1 MKKSKLLNIYKII
14 ALAFVLMLLLLPKAV
29 LRTPE
34 IEAKLLITTLGC
46 DREGEKIVASGKSVI
61 LSAVTIV
68 IAFVVGGVYTVPGL
82 LYAEK
87 GEKILEVNFI
97 QRIGTIF

>member
-34 IEAKLLITTLGC
+34 IEAKLLITTLGF
-46 DREGEKIVASGKSVI
+46 DREGEKIVASGTAVMPSEAHDGSTMRLSVNAEGES
-61 LSAVTIV
+61 LSEA
-68 IAFVVGGVYTVPGL
+68 
-82 LYAEK
+82 
-87 GEKILEVNFI
+87 LERLSIKMVH
-97 QRIGTIF
+97 